1 MRKLILI
8 VFCILFLAVNV
19 GAQSDTAFVQYSTKT
34 SSALVTTGKGLYH
47 GIKVRTDGTNA
58 QTITVCDDTS
68 VTCATQIEPESVW
81 PSSST
86 VRKEATGSNPPRRYY
101 KGLYIIITGSGTRSV
116 DVEFTPE

>member
-1 MRKLILI
+1 MKKVAALV
-8 VFCILFLAVNV
+8 VFCILFLASVAWAEPN
-19 GAQSDTAFVQYSTKT
+19 FVQYSTKT
-34 SSALVTTGKGLYH
+34 SSALVTTGNGLYH

-81 PSSST
+81 PTSAT
-86 VRKEATGSNPPRRYY
+86 VRKEATGSNPPRKYF
-101 KGLYIIITGSGTRSV
+101 KGLYIIITGSGTVSV